1 MAVLPLLIS
10 SLSLFSLYL
19 SKITVMKNLLTAILI
34 LLFSNN
40 AISGELASARCR
52 SFGKGMNLSNWLE
65 AYWQN
70 PWPGANNYSFRD
82 IQDMKDAGI
91 ESLRIPVYLAG
102 VTDTAFP
109 HQVNGAHP
117 LFSHLDSAISWG
129 RSLGMK
135 IIIDN
140 HHGWP
145 LLNNNWRQKAPAFC
159 NAWAYVAKRYHV
171 LNPDSVVFELL
182 NEPTITGLEQDSL
195 NALFLQAIDSIRIY
209 APEHSIVVSP
219 ILGSA
224 GYGYTGYQPLPDTN
238 LIYTFHCYDPLNFTH
253 QGLSWANPSAPAGTP
268 FPDPNN
274 FLEQLLYTSWETV
287 SAWQDSF
294 NQPVFLGEFGISRP
308 TYPEHRCNWIRVM
321 GEQIRRTNMPWF
333 YWDWRYDFPVFYG
346 QGVDPDSVI
355 PCMKSAL
362 GLYGDNS
369 FTGIEDENE
378 KTNISLYPQ
387 PACPGQKIVIS
398 AQSDEQ
404 RFMLSI
410 SDLSGKIMHSPF
422 ETEENVFTVPDLPAG
437 FYLLQLTYEDRKYV
451 RKLMI
456 SAQNQP

>member
-1 MAVLPLLIS
+1 MQKIKSIIA
-10 SLSLFSLYL
+10 FL
-19 SKITVMKNLLTAILI
+19 SKFILFAKTGTNTMKNLLTTILI
-34 LLFSNN
+34 ILFSNN
-40 AISGELASARCR
+40 AFSGELAAARCR

-70 PWPGANNYSFRD
+70 PWPGSSNYTFQD
-82 IQDMKDAGI
+82 VQDMKDAGI

-117 LFSHLDSAISWG
+117 LFNYLDSAISWG
-129 RSLGMK
+129 RTLGMK

-159 NAWAYVAKRYHV
+159 NAWAYVARRYQALH
-171 LNPDSVVFELL
+171 PDSVVFELL

-195 NALFLQAIDSIRIY
+195 NALFLRAIDSVRQY
-209 APEHSIVVSP
+209 APKHSIVVSP

-274 FLEQLLYTSWETV
+274 FLEQLLYTSWATV
-287 SAWQDSF
+287 AAWQDTF
-294 NQPVFLGEFGISRP
+294 DLPVFLGEFGISRP

-346 QGVDPDSVI
+346 QSVNPDSVI
-355 PCMKSAL
+355 PCMKAAL

-369 FTGIEDENE
+369 FTGLSEVFELPDVSIH
-378 KTNISLYPQ
+378 PQ
-387 PACPGQKIVIS
+387 PSFPGQKITIS
-398 AQSDEQ
+398 PQTGE
-404 RFMLSI
+404 RTIRLSI
-410 SDLSGKIMHSPF
+410 ADLSGRIVLSPF
-422 ETEENVFTVPDLPAG
+422 ETDDKSFTVPDLPCG
-437 FYLLQLTYEDRKYV
+437 CYLLHMKCGDKQYV
-451 RKLMI
+451 RRLMV
-456 SAQNQP
+456 SR

>member
-1 MAVLPLLIS
+1 
-10 SLSLFSLYL
+10 
-19 SKITVMKNLLTAILI
+19 
-34 LLFSNN
+34 
-40 AISGELASARCR
+40 
-52 SFGKGMNLSNWLE
+52 
-65 AYWQN
+65 
-70 PWPGANNYSFRD
+70 
-82 IQDMKDAGI
+82 MKDAGI

-102 VTDTAFP
+102 ATDTAFP
-109 HQVNGAHP
+109 HQVNGADS
-117 LFSHLDSAISWG
+117 LFSYLDSAISWG
-129 RSLGMK
+129 RTLGMK

-145 LLNNNWRQKAPAFC
+145 LLNNNWRQKTPAFC
-159 NAWAYVAKRYHV
+159 NAWAYIAKRYHV

-195 NALFLQAIDSIRIY
+195 NALFLLAIDSIRQY
-209 APEHSIVVSP
+209 APKHSIVVSP

-274 FLEQLLYTSWETV
+274 FLEQLLYTSWATV
-287 SAWQDSF
+287 AAWQDTF
-294 NQPVFLGEFGISRP
+294 DLPVFLGEFGISRP

-346 QGVDPDSVI
+346 QSVNPDSVI
-355 PCMKSAL
+355 PCMKAAL

-369 FTGIEDENE
+369 FTGIEEV
-378 KTNISLYPQ
+378 KGLSSISIYPQ
-387 PACPGQKIVIS
+387 PACPGEKVDIDFLPTEKQLRLSLSDMSGRIV
-398 AQSDEQ
+398 
-404 RFMLSI
+404 M
-410 SDLSGKIMHSPF
+410 SPF
-422 ETEENVFTVPDLPAG
+422 ETDKKSFTVPDLPG
-437 FYLLQLTYEDRKYV
+437 GCYLLQLKYEDGLHIK
-451 RKLMI
+451 KLII
-456 SAQNQP
+456 SR